1 MGYVEVVV
9 LIIVI
14 VISALFTASGFVR
27 TEYRLKEIKKSMGE
41 VERRLE
47 IARCKYRDAPEQVA
61 TLSARRD

>member
-27 TEYRLKEIKKSMGE
+27 TEYRLKEIKKSLGE

-47 IARCKYRDAPEQVA
+47 IARCKYRDLPDQVSIHTA
-61 TLSARRD
+61 HHE